1 VSLWKVDDAPTRMH
15 MERLYERLHGEAAG
29 DVSLAL
35 QRERSAMVSM
45 LREPHS
51 PVSNIGRH
59 SLCTVGWVLGISA
72 LSCGAGPG
80 L

>member
-1 VSLWKVDDAPTRMH
+1 MH

-51 PVSNIGRH
+51 SVKHWAPFVVYGGLGARYLSTELRGGAW
-59 SLCTVGWVLGISA
+59 SLKNENQNGAA
-72 LSCGAGPG
+72 L
-80 L
+80 